1 MLCLTVESS
10 FFSALQTSQVHLNSI
25 YAQPKQE
32 PILLQAR
39 RRKLSSKKKSLLHLC
54 RVYQVNV
61 FYPKTM
67 NKQQDKN
74 GRETFRDQI
83 YLNTKDCKFSVQMW
97 KTNEFLACT
106 RSRSRCLNRCLLEFT
121 ARNLR
126 RFVSKF
132 LKNSEIVRF
141 KIKIF
146 YWTILLGNINT

>member
-10 FFSALQTSQVHLNSI
+10 FFSALQTSQVHPNSI

-83 YLNTKDCKFSVQMW
+83 LIQKIVN
-97 KTNEFLACT
+97 FL
-106 RSRSRCLNRCLLEFT
+106 SRCEKRTSFLH
-121 ARNLR
+121 ARDH
-126 RFVSKF
+126 VVDAW
-132 LKNSEIVRF
+132 IVV
-141 KIKIF
+141 
-146 YWTILLGNINT
+146 Y